1 MSNRTL
7 GLMMGVVVLLIVAV
21 AIVFVFV
28 VAGGDGDD
36 NSSTAAVDVD
46 VEVNVGD
53 NGDDDGD
60 DDTTPTASASDD
72 GASTPAAT
80 RAASG
85 SGERVSGICG
95 ENRLITFGSDP
106 ATVLDPIQVGDADTA
121 VYVTEIFGG
130 LVTLDLDLNVRP
142 DIAERWEVSDDGM
155 VYTFFLRDDA
165 VFHNGRRVTAEDFKY
180 SFERAAD
187 PANFSPTARDYLGN
201 IAGVL
206 DKLGGRAD
214 EVRGVRVID
223 ESTLRIELLRPVSYF
238 LQELTY
244 TVAFVVDREQVED
257 DPRGWTRNP
266 VGTGP
271 FRLKSW
277 RPLEELVLVPHE
289 RYHLDPP
296 KLDEVV
302 FQLSGGSLLTRFEN
316 DEIHVA
322 LVPAI
327 ELASVLSGESELSEL
342 YRPAPQLSLSYLGMN
357 VNEPPF
363 DDPLVRQAFALAI
376 DREAINTALYFDA
389 AIVADGIVP
398 PTMPGYAEG
407 VSSYPYDP
415 ERAAELLA
423 RSRYADDMPRVILTY
438 SGSGGDPPDTLQAYQ
453 QQWRDALGIEVEVE
467 AIEWAAYLRELRR
480 GTFQMYGAGWI
491 ADYPDPENFIG
502 KLFGTDSG
510 VNHTGYSNARVDALL
525 REAATLRDD
534 EQRYRL
540 YREAEQIIIDEAP
553 AIPTFWAVDHY
564 LVRDCVRNWP
574 SVGTIVP
581 KYRYI
586 EIDTTRR

>member
-7 GLMMGVVVLLIVAV
+7 GLMMGGVVLLIVAV

-28 VAGGDGDD
+28 VAGGDG
-36 NSSTAAVDVD
+36 
-46 VEVNVGD
+46 
-53 NGDDDGD
+53 GD
-60 DDTTPTASASDD
+60 DDTAPVSTDPTATTDPTAVTDPTESPAGD
-72 GASTPAAT
+72 GDAASTPAAT
-80 RAASG
+80 EAARG
-85 SGERVSGICG
+85 DGERVSGICG

-130 LVTLDLDLNVRP
+130 LVTLDLDLNVQP

-206 DKLGGRAD
+206 DKLGGSAD

-223 ESTLRIELLRPVSYF
+223 ESTLRIELLRPISYF

-289 RYHLDPP
+289 RYHLGPP

-302 FQLSGGSLLTRFEN
+302 FQLGGGSLLTRFEN
-316 DEIHVA
+316 DEIHVSP
-322 LVPAI
+322 VPAT
-327 ELASVLSGESELSEL
+327 ELPGVLSGESDLSDL

-376 DREAINTALYFDA
+376 NREAINEALYFNA
-389 AIVADGIVP
+389 FLVADGIVP
-398 PTMPGYAEG
+398 PTMPGYAAD

-423 RSRYADDMPRVILTY
+423 RSRYAGNMPRITLTY
-438 SGSGGDPPDTLQAYQ
+438 SGSGGDPPDTLQAYL
-453 QQWRDALGIEVEVE
+453 QQWRDALGVEVELE

-480 GTFQMYGAGWI
+480 GTMQMYGAGWI

-502 KLFGTDSG
+502 KLFGGDSET
-510 VNHTGYSNARVDALL
+510 NHTGYASERVDALL
-525 REAATLRDD
+525 REAAILGDNER
-534 EQRYRL
+534 RYQL
-540 YREAEQIIIDEAP
+540 YREAEQIVIDDAP
-553 AIPTFWAVDHY
+553 VIPTFWGIDHY
-564 LVRDCVRNWP
+564 LVRDCVLNWP
-574 SVGTIVP
+574 DVGTIVP
-581 KYRYI
+581 KYRHI
-586 EIDTTRR
+586 EIDTTRE

>member
-7 GLMMGVVVLLIVAV
+7 GLMMGGVALLIVAV

-36 NSSTAAVDVD
+36 DDGSAPAAIDAAATSD
-46 VEVNVGD
+46 EGD
-53 NGDDDGD
+53 GGNDDGD
-60 DDTTPTASASDD
+60 GGDAA
-72 GASTPAAT
+72 TPAAT
-80 RAASG
+80 EAATEPR
-85 SGERVSGICG
+85 GERVSGICG

-121 VYVTEIFGG
+121 TYVAEIFGG
-130 LVTLDLDLNVRP
+130 LVTLDLDLNVQP
-142 DIAERWEVSDDGM
+142 DIAERWEVSDDGR

-187 PANFSPTARDYLGN
+187 PSNFSPTARDYLGN

-214 EVRGVRVID
+214 EVRGVTVID

-277 RPLEELVLVPHE
+277 RPLEELVLVPNE
-289 RYHLDPP
+289 RYHLGPP
-296 KLDEVV
+296 SVDEVV
-302 FQLSGGSLLTRFEN
+302 FQLGGGSLLTRFEN

-322 LVPAI
+322 VVPAI
-327 ELASVLSGESELSEL
+327 ELPGVLGGESPLSGQ
-342 YRPAPQLSLSYLGMN
+342 YRPAPQLALSYLGMN

-376 DREAINTALYFDA
+376 DREAINEALYFNA
-389 AIVADGIVP
+389 FLVADGIVP
-398 PTMPGYAEG
+398 PTMPGYGEG
-407 VSSYPYDP
+407 VSSYPHDP
-415 ERAAELLA
+415 ERAAETLA
-423 RSRYADDMPRVILTY
+423 RSRYAGDVPRVILTY
-438 SGSGGDPPDTLQAYQ
+438 SGSGGDPPDTLQAYA
-453 QQWRDALGIEVEVE
+453 QQWEEALGVQVELE
-467 AIEWAAYLRELRR
+467 AIEWSAFLRELRR
-480 GTFQMYGAGWI
+480 GTFQMYATGWI

-525 REAATLRDD
+525 EEAATLADD
-534 EQRYRL
+534 ERRYRL
-540 YREAEQIIIDEAP
+540 YREAEQIIVDDAS
-553 AIPTFWAVDHY
+553 AIPTFWSVSHY
-564 LVRDCVRNWP
+564 LVRDCVRGWTDP
-574 SVGTIVP
+574 GTIVP
-581 KYRYI
+581 KYRFI
-586 EIDTTRR
+586 EIDTTRE

>member
-1 MSNRTL
+1 M
-7 GLMMGVVVLLIVAV
+7 
-21 AIVFVFV
+21 
-28 VAGGDGDD
+28 
-36 NSSTAAVDVD
+36 
-46 VEVNVGD
+46 
-53 NGDDDGD
+53 
-60 DDTTPTASASDD
+60 
-72 GASTPAAT
+72 
-80 RAASG
+80 
-85 SGERVSGICG
+85 
-95 ENRLITFGSDP
+95 
-106 ATVLDPIQVGDADTA
+106 LDPIQVGDADTA

-302 FQLSGGSLLTRFEN
+302 FQLGGGSLLTRFEN

-327 ELASVLSGESELSEL
+327 ELAGVLSGESDLSDL

-376 DREAINTALYFDA
+376 NREAINEALYFNA

-423 RSRYADDMPRVILTY
+423 RSRYANDMPRVILTY
-438 SGSGGDPPDTLQAYQ
+438 SGTAGDAPDTLQAYQ
-453 QQWRDALGIEVEVE
+453 QQWDEALGVRVELE
-467 AIEWAAYLRELRR
+467 AIEWSAFLRELRR
-480 GTFQMYGAGWI
+480 GTLQMYATGWI

-525 REAATLRDD
+525 EEAATLRDD
-534 EQRYRL
+534 ERRYRI
-540 YREAEQIIIDEAP
+540 YREAEQIVIDDAS

-586 EIDTTRR
+586 EIDTTRE

>member
-28 VAGGDGDD
+28 VAGGG
-36 NSSTAAVDVD
+36 
-46 VEVNVGD
+46 
-53 NGDDDGD
+53 DGD
-60 DDTTPTASASDD
+60 DDTAPASTNLTERPAGDGASDTASTPAASDGGASTPTASAG
-72 GASTPAAT
+72 GAAEEP
-80 RAASG
+80 R

-206 DKLGGRAD
+206 DKLGGRTD

-302 FQLSGGSLLTRFEN
+302 FQLGGGSLLTRFEN

-322 LVPAI
+322 LVPVI
-327 ELASVLSGESELSEL
+327 ELAGVLSGESDLSDL

-376 DREAINTALYFDA
+376 NREAINEALYFNA

-415 ERAAELLA
+415 ERAAGLLA

-438 SGSGGDPPDTLQAYQ
+438 SGTAGDAPDTLQAYQ
-453 QQWRDALGIEVEVE
+453 QQWDEALGVRVELE
-467 AIEWAAYLRELRR
+467 AIEWSAFLRELRR
-480 GTFQMYGAGWI
+480 GTLQMYATGWI

-525 REAATLRDD
+525 EEAATLRDD
-534 EQRYRL
+534 ERRYRI
-540 YREAEQIIIDEAP
+540 YREAEQIVIDDAS

-586 EIDTTRR
+586 EIDTTRE

>member
-7 GLMMGVVVLLIVAV
+7 GLMMGGVALLIVAV

-36 NSSTAAVDVD
+36 DDSAPAAIDAAATSD
-46 VEVNVGD
+46 EGD
-53 NGDDDGD
+53 GGNGGDSDGGD
-60 DDTTPTASASDD
+60 AA
-72 GASTPAAT
+72 TPAAT
-80 RAASG
+80 EAATAAA
-85 SGERVSGICG
+85 GERVSGICG

-121 VYVTEIFGG
+121 TYVAEIFGG
-130 LVTLDLDLNVRP
+130 LVTLDLDLNVQP

-187 PANFSPTARDYLGN
+187 PSNFSPTARDYLGN

-214 EVRGVRVID
+214 EVRGVTVID

-244 TVAFVVDREQVED
+244 TVAFVVDREQVEE

-277 RPLEELVLVPHE
+277 RPLEELVLVPNE
-289 RYHLDPP
+289 RYHLGPP
-296 KLDEVV
+296 SVDEVV
-302 FQLSGGSLLTRFEN
+302 FQLGGGSLLTRFEN

-322 LVPAI
+322 VVPAI
-327 ELASVLSGESELSEL
+327 ELPGVLGGESPLSEQ

-376 DREAINTALYFDA
+376 DREAINEALYFNA
-389 AIVADGIVP
+389 FLVADGIVP

-407 VSSYPYDP
+407 VSSYPHDP
-415 ERAAELLA
+415 ERAAETLA
-423 RSRYADDMPRVILTY
+423 RSRYAGDVPRVILTY
-438 SGSGGDPPDTLQAYQ
+438 SGSGGDPPDTLQAYA
-453 QQWRDALGIEVEVE
+453 QQWEEALGVQVELE
-467 AIEWAAYLRELRR
+467 AIEWSAFLRELRR
-480 GTFQMYGAGWI
+480 GTFQMYATGWI

-525 REAATLRDD
+525 EEAATLADD
-534 EQRYRL
+534 ERRYRL
-540 YREAEQIIIDEAP
+540 YREAEQIVVDDAS
-553 AIPTFWAVDHY
+553 AIPTFWAVNHY
-564 LVRDCVRNWP
+564 LVRDCVQGWTDP
-574 SVGTIVP
+574 GTIVP
-581 KYRYI
+581 RYRFI
-586 EIDTTRR
+586 EIDTTRE